1 MRWYY
6 LSLVLL
12 IPIGCSESPKAS
24 RDPAKQS
31 GSSEETTAT
40 LQTALLKPLLF
51 AQKPAT
57 VISVTEAMQRKEGE
71 TVVVSGR
78 LPPDKVKPFNTALAA
93 FVMLAPESLDRE
105 DVKDEFDCDDAAT

>member
-6 LSLVLL
+6 LTLVLTF
-12 IPIGCSESPKAS
+12 IGCSEAPKAN

-40 LQTALLKPLLF
+40 SQTALLKPLLF

-57 VISVTEAMQRKEGE
+57 VISVTDAMQRKEGE

-78 LPPDKVKPFNTALAA
+78 LPPEKVKPFNTALAA